1 MHLLAFSAMPAPSEA
16 QLWPR
21 AVFSSLWAEG
31 AIPKGT
37 ELSRHQREVYGS
49 GMSDR
54 GMLAILGPCEPC
66 SCCTSTAASPK
77 SHPQGR
83 VRTPSPAGLQSIRH
97 RRGVPERAGGC
108 GVGMRGWD
116 VGGGMRGWDAGW
128 GMRVGGAAIRSL
140 CASLYLPRSPS
151 SLPFPSAAFYAA
163 RPRLQGLGIFPG
175 FPSWGLA
182 ALILGTS
189 QFCFLAAR
197 LRKSACAGR
206 RAWPFPTTA
215 GFFFV
220 SLPGSLPPGAGCSE
234 MPVDI
239 NKPLLKAGALAGVQS
254 GDTR

>member
-1 MHLLAFSAMPAPSEA
+1 MRGWDA
-16 QLWPR
+16 
-21 AVFSSLWAEG
+21 G
-31 AIPKGT
+31 G
-37 ELSRHQREVYGS
+37 
-49 GMSDR
+49 GMR
-54 GMLAILGPCEPC
+54 GWDA
-66 SCCTSTAASPK
+66 
-77 SHPQGR
+77 
-83 VRTPSPAGLQSIRH
+83 
-97 RRGVPERAGGC
+97 RGGMRAGGC
-108 GVGMRGWD
+108 GVGMRA
-116 VGGGMRGWDAGW
+116 GGCGRGEQPSAP
-128 GMRVGGAAIRSL
+128 RSL

-239 NKPLLKAGALAGVQS
+239 NKPLLKAGALAGVQN
-254 GDTR
+254 GDTRRARTPPDHCCLQ